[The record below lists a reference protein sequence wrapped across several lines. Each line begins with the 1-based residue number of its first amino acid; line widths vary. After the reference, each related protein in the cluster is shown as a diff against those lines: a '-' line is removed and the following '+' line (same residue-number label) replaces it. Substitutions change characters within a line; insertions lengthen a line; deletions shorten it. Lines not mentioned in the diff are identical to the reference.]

1 MLEGKNYRISKEN
14 ITAHELIGLKT
25 KIVKGTEKSRT
36 GLSGMIVDETKNLII
51 METESGI
58 KRIPKA
64 ESVFQIALGNEKVEV
79 EGKSILA
86 RPEDRIKFSWRN
98 RK

>member
-14 ITAHELIGLKT
+14 IAAHELIGLKA
-25 KIVKGTEKSRT
+25 KIAKGTGKSRT

-51 METESGI
+51 VETESGI
-58 KRIPKA
+58 KKIPKK
-64 ESVFQIALGNEKVEV
+64 ESVFQIALGGEKVEV
-79 EGKSILA
+79 DGKSILA